1 MKRTMSR
8 LRCSRF
14 YSKRVRFACGLI
26 AIAVSLAACSKAPR
40 SLAEY
45 LSAICLAP
53 LRSSSPDESLF
64 LAENASA
71 MSKMM
76 INMGIRP
83 SGNIDADFARIMIAH
98 HQGAIEMG
106 LAELRHGHDERL
118 MRLAQ
123 EIVITQQQ
131 EIAVMRLALGQ
142 LADAPRQSPVSEA
155 DNKREFA
162 ND

>member
-1 MKRTMSR
+1 MKRAMSR

-14 YSKRVRFACGLI
+14 YAKRVRFASGLI
-26 AIAVSLAACSKAPR
+26 AIAVSLAACSEAPR
-40 SLAEY
+40 SLADY
-45 LSAICLAP
+45 LAAICLAP
-53 LRSSSPDESLF
+53 FRSSSPDESLF

-76 INMGIRP
+76 IDMGIRP

-106 LAELRHGHDERL
+106 LAELRYGHDERL
-118 MRLAQ
+118 KRLAQ

-131 EIAVMRLALGQ
+131 EIAVMRLVLGQ

-155 DNKREFA
+155 ENKREFA

>member
-64 LAENASA
+64 LAENAGA

-106 LAELRHGHDERL
+106 LAELRYGHDERL
-118 MRLAQ
+118 KRLAQ